1 MKNQEF
7 INWLEGFT
15 QAMGNNIPTERQWEL
30 IKQKLSEVGEPTNRR
45 SWDYLLKPSGTTLS
59 DSAYQAQMLKD

>member
-30 IKQKLSEVGEPTNRR
+30 IKQKLSNKL
-45 SWDYLLKPSGTTLS
+45 D
-59 DSAYQAQMLKD
+59 